1 MSHTLIGLFWSL
13 SRSKTRS
20 QCRIHRFN
28 NIHRSVTH
36 QTTLTIFM
44 GKSLTRQSSQHSQ
57 ISHLAI
63 NPHNIHRSVSYP
75 DVFSVATKLPMFK
88 VLQHSQ
94 VSGQTI
100 NPLNIHRSVSYPYKI
115 HGSLTDLPSQH
126 SQASL
131 FIVLTSLYTENY
143 LRADADVGSITLK
156 CLHHMS
162 YKNINEDLVG
172 LLLMSP

>member
-1 MSHTLIGLFWSL
+1 MTTPPQLTSDTSGSASPPTVRSL
-13 SRSKTRS
+13 TDLPS
-20 QCRIHRFN
+20 QHSQVSLLPIYLN
-28 NIHRSVTH
+28 NTHRSVTH
-36 QTTLTIFM
+36 QTTLTTFM

-94 VSGQTI
+94 VSGPTI

-131 FIVLTSLYTENY
+131 FIVLTSLYTE
-143 LRADADVGSITLK
+143 VI
-156 CLHHMS
+156 
-162 YKNINEDLVG
+162 
-172 LLLMSP
+172 